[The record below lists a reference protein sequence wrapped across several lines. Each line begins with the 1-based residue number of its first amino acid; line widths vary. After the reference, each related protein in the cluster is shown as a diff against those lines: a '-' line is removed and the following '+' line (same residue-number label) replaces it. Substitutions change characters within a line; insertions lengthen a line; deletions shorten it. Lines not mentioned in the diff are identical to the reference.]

1 MTQIET
7 RYTGYHIGIIFR
19 KFLPILPPL
28 GTRFQELTRQKTMTD
43 LVSEMIPNA
52 SSGLNTGNTKECQI
66 PEIQG
71 L

>member
-7 RYTGYHIGIIFR
+7 GYIGYHIGIIFR
-19 KFLPILPPL
+19 KTSSNFVAL
-28 GTRFQELTRQKTMTD
+28 GIRFQELTRQKTMTD

-52 SSGLNTGNTKECQI
+52 PSGLNTGNTKECQI
-66 PEIQG
+66 HEIQG